1 MTQRKIGLTGGIGT
15 GKTTVSNYLANTYN
29 LPILDAD
36 IYAREA
42 VEIGSPIL
50 SKIAQ
55 RYGSE
60 IILPDATLNRQKLGE
75 IVFHN
80 HEERIWLEQQIHPFV
95 RQRFTEAMN
104 QLSSNSTIVLV
115 IPLLFEAK
123 LTNLVTEIWVVF
135 VDEKQQIERLMQRN
149 NLTLEQAKARIN
161 SQMPLTEKCQQADV
175 ILDNSGSLEYIYQQ
189 IDAALNS

>member
-15 GKTTVSNYLANTYN
+15 GKTTVSNYLAKTYK

-42 VEIGSPIL
+42 VEINSPIL
-50 SKIAQ
+50 NKIAQ
-55 RYGSE
+55 RYGTE
-60 IILPDATLNRQKLGE
+60 ILLSDGSLNRPKLGE

-80 HEERIWLEQQIHPFV
+80 DEERIWLEQQIHPFV
-95 RQRFTEAMN
+95 RQRFAEEMN
-104 QLSSNSTIVLV
+104 QLPSNSTIILV

-135 VDEKQQIERLMQRN
+135 VDEQQQIQRLMQRN

-161 SQMPLTEKCQQADV
+161 SQMALIEKCQKADV
-175 ILDNSGSLEYIYQQ
+175 ILDNSDSLESLYKQ
-189 IDAALNS
+189 IDAALSS